1 MTTTESDSA
10 RAGLRWR
17 LHGNGRTVAEGA
29 VVAPDERLT
38 WPRTVGIGMQ
48 HVIAMF
54 GATLLV
60 PTITG
65 FPVTTTLLFSGIGT
79 ALFLLITRGRVPSYL
94 GSSFAFIAPLTAS
107 AADGPAAQL
116 GAVLAVGVALMIEIC
131 SSNSPA
137 RTYSTR

>member
-1 MTTTESDSA
+1 MRCRVLELAPVTEQEMTTG
-10 RAGLRWR
+10 AGGSRFRWQM
-17 LHGNGRTVAEGA
+17 HGDGKRIADGA
-29 VVAPDERLT
+29 VVAPDERLS

-79 ALFLLITRGRVPSYL
+79 VLFLVITRG
-94 GSSFAFIAPLTAS
+94 
-107 AADGPAAQL
+107 
-116 GAVLAVGVALMIEIC
+116 
-131 SSNSPA
+131 
-137 RTYSTR
+137 